1 MATLQLIFPC
11 HPHFLFTSQIGWN
24 CFVSRTKIESKPY
37 ATNRESKA
45 HFLSLFPHFRSLYI
59 IYEWLSTL
67 FETITKLSGA
77 VGASESISR
86 SLYMITRF
94 NAIKSVSA
102 FELYHSGDDIIV
114 EADVVLP
121 QAITLK
127 DAHDIGEILQVRCE
141 ERR

>member
-1 MATLQLIFPC
+1 
-11 HPHFLFTSQIGWN
+11 
-24 CFVSRTKIESKPY
+24 
-37 ATNRESKA
+37 
-45 HFLSLFPHFRSLYI
+45 
-59 IYEWLSTL
+59 
-67 FETITKLSGA
+67 
-77 VGASESISR
+77 
-86 SLYMITRF
+86 MITRF

-127 DAHDIGEILQVRCE
+127 DAHDIGEILQVRFE